1 MGKSSIHV
9 RPVSSGSEQ
18 HNQRERKLNYVRED
32 LTHMNSSFKIQSI
45 AEAKKEIKENYEKH
59 TNQKMQA
66 KATPIRE
73 GVLLIGKQHTSDD
86 LKRVAEKLEERFGI
100 RTIQAYAH
108 KDEGH
113 YDKITNEW
121 KPNYHAHMVF
131 NWTEKDTGKTIKMN
145 KDDMSEMQ
153 TIVSNEL
160 GLERGQKS
168 TKKHIE
174 ATQYK
179 AIKEQEDL
187 EKVFNLKNG
196 LVEAQT
202 TLQQVDSIKKEIEPL
217 RMTKNNLSFEVST
230 LTVQKEK
237 IRVTT
242 EQEKLQAIRERQNAD
257 QEREKIK
264 QLEQEREKTLNA
276 IKKEIEPLQMAKNS
290 LILDVTS
297 LTAAKDKMQMLAKEE
312 EQRAIQERQK
322 ADEES
327 QKIKQLEQE
336 RDKIGFDTALQRENL
351 AYIKRKGETQQQ
363 EIRAN
368 EEIIKQQEAKIQ
380 RSKGLS
386 RF

>member
-86 LKRVAEKLEERFGI
+86 LKRVAEKLEKRFGI

-187 EKVFNLKNG
+187 EKVFNLRNG

-217 RMTKNNLSFEVST
+217 RMAKNNLSFEVNS
-230 LTVQKEK
+230 LTAQKEK
-237 IRVTT
+237 IRVT
-242 EQEKLQAIRERQNAD
+242 A
-257 QEREKIK
+257 
-264 QLEQEREKTLNA
+264 EQEREKVLNA
-276 IKKEIEPLQMAKNS
+276 IKKEIEPLQTAKNS
-290 LILDVTS
+290 LVLDVTS
-297 LTAAKDKMQMLAKEE
+297 LTATKEKMQMLAEQEK
-312 EQRAIQERQK
+312 QRAIQERQK
-322 ADEES
+322 ADQES

-336 RDKIGFDTALQRENL
+336 REKIGFDTALQRENL

>member
-32 LTHMNSSFKIQSI
+32 LTHMNSSFKTQSI

-73 GVLLIGKQHTSDD
+73 GVLLISKQHTSDD
-86 LKRVAEKLEERFGI
+86 LKRVAEKLEKRFGI

-131 NWTEKDTGKTIKMN
+131 NWTQKDTGKTIKMN

-153 TIVSNEL
+153 TIVSTEL

-168 TKKHIE
+168 TKRHIE

-187 EKVFNLKNG
+187 EKVFSLKKG
-196 LVEAQT
+196 LIEAQT

-217 RMTKNNLSFEVST
+217 KMTKNNLSFEVSS
-230 LTVQKEK
+230 LTAQKEK
-237 IRVTT
+237 VRITT
-242 EQEKLQAIRERQNAD
+242 EQEKLQAIRELQKAEE
-257 QEREKIK
+257 EREKV
-264 QLEQEREKTLNA
+264 LNA
-276 IKKEIEPLQMAKNS
+276 IKKEIEPLQAAKNS

-297 LTAAKDKMQMLAKEE
+297 LTDTKDKMGILAEQEK
-312 EQRAIQERQK
+312 QRAIQERQK
-322 ADEES
+322 ADQES

-336 RDKIGFDTALQRENL
+336 REKIGFDTALQRENL

-368 EEIIKQQEAKIQ
+368 EEIIKQQEVKIQ

-386 RF
+386 R

>member
-1 MGKSSIHV
+1 MGKSSIHI

-32 LTHMNSSFKIQSI
+32 LTHLNSSFKIQSI

-86 LKRVAEKLEERFGI
+86 LKRVAEKLEERFSI

-217 RMTKNNLSFEVST
+217 KMAKNNLSFEVSS
-230 LTVQKEK
+230 LTAQKEK

-242 EQEKLQAIRERQNAD
+242 EQEKLQAIRERQKA
-257 QEREKIK
+257 
-264 QLEQEREKTLNA
+264 EQEREKALDA
-276 IKKEIEPLQMAKNS
+276 IKKEIEPLQTAKNS

-297 LTAAKDKMQMLAKEE
+297 LTAEKDKAKAIAEQE
-312 EQRAIQERQK
+312 KQRAIQERQK
-322 ADEES
+322 ADQES

-336 RDKIGFDTALQRENL
+336 REKIGFDTALQRENL
-351 AYIKRKGETQQQ
+351 TYIKRKGETQQQ